1 MRMKHLNGILCSL
14 LMMGLLSC
22 QQNQPKTSSTSSRAT
37 QAESSPLSS
46 DNADEGT
53 NTLAEQRSDTT
64 EAVAVETHSSVRL
77 REGTHAVSL
86 QWISWEDLGSAHVEH
101 IDGNRYRVE
110 GEQRSDDG
118 SDYLEISG
126 VLEPLS
132 DTALRFEGTIVHR
145 VSHLNGGKPCVK
157 EGKQLFLATKNRKY
171 WRMQD
176 MENCEG
182 GRVTDYVDIY
192 F

>member
-1 MRMKHLNGILCSL
+1 MKHLNGILCSL
-14 LMMGLLSC
+14 LMMGFLGC
-22 QQNQPKTSSTSSRAT
+22 QQNQPKTSSSSTTAA
-37 QAESSPLSS
+37 QSESIPRSIDS
-46 DNADEGT
+46 ADYPT
-53 NTLAEQRSDTT
+53 NTLPDQVGGTT
-64 EAVAVETHSSVRL
+64 EAEAAETHSRVRL
-77 REGTHAVSL
+77 REGTHAISL
-86 QWISWEDLGSAHVEH
+86 QWISWDDLGSAHVEH
-101 IDGNRYRVE
+101 IDGNRYRVD
-110 GEQRSDDG
+110 GEQRSGDG

-126 VLEPLS
+126 ILEPLS

-145 VSHLNGGKPCVK
+145 ISHLNGGKPCVK
-157 EGKQLFLATKNRKY
+157 DGQQLFLATKNRKY